1 LHRNIITA
9 ADNVTAIIT
18 KANRGTKVNAG
29 TTETIINIKAKAVAV
44 MGIITSTKTRKVMG
58 AMAIIINITTTR
70 GTTRTT
76 GVMVINMAA
85 STIRIE
91 GTTNLT
97 AMDMD
102 TIDHTDPTLMDT
114 DLFITHSPTI
124 HMYHLPLI

>member
-1 LHRNIITA
+1 MHRNTITVV
-9 ADNVTAIIT
+9 DNVTAVREIIMVVKRVT
-18 KANRGTKVNAG
+18 RVNAG

-44 MGIITSTKTRKVMG
+44 MGIITS
-58 AMAIIINITTTR
+58 MATTIGDSTSN
-70 GTTRTT
+70 T
-76 GVMVINMAA
+76 GVMVINIAG

-114 DLFITHSPTI
+114 GLFITHSPAI